1 MNVSVIIVNYQ
12 QGQFLIPLLKYLWSS
27 AKDWFPYQVEIL
39 VIDNLS
45 PESENLKQIL
55 WEQEQNIEVNIK
67 TTYLFLDK
75 NYGPSYS
82 RNKGVEQAN
91 GEYIQFIDADDWI
104 DPIKIITQYNFAIKN
119 GYPSFVTSKWARV
132 TRESTWDSKKDVSI
146 HQPHFTNPIPISL
159 IKNDGFIHLAS
170 GLIKKESFLKAG
182 GFREDMW
189 LVEDVRF
196 LIDLY
201 QVESN
206 FTIYPSDKP
215 LFFYRVGQ
223 TQSLSSSRKLDFCN
237 ACYSNAVYVEEL
249 IGFDK
254 LGEFELKVLLE
265 VYGQLARFFFEHD
278 RTNFSEVLARIHNI
292 NPKYIPSNPKAL
304 QQLSKCLGYERAEA
318 IALKYRQIKYFT
330 FRQTNWAVKN
340 IFCKTNKVKL

>member
-1 MNVSVIIVNYQ
+1 MNISLIIVNYQ
-12 QGQFLIPLLKYLWSS
+12 QGKFLIPLLKYLWSS
-27 AKDWFPYQVEIL
+27 AKDWFPSQVEIL

-55 WEQEQNIEVNIK
+55 WEEEQNIDINIK

-82 RNKGVEQAN
+82 RNKGVEEAN

-132 TRESTWDSKKDVSI
+132 TKESTWDSIIQVST
-146 HQPHFTNPIPISL
+146 HQPYFTNPIPISL
-159 IKNDGFIHLAS
+159 IKSDGFIPLMS
-170 GLIKKESFLKAG
+170 GLIKRESFIKAG

-189 LVEDVRF
+189 VIEDVRL

-201 QVESN
+201 QVEPNFAIFPSN
-206 FTIYPSDKP
+206 KP

-249 IGFDK
+249 ISLDR
-254 LGEFELKVLLE
+254 LGEFELQVLLE

-278 RTNFSEVLARIHNI
+278 RPKFSEVLAKIHNLD
-292 NPKYIPSNPKAL
+292 PEYIPSSPKAL
-304 QQLSKCLGYERAEA
+304 QQLSKWFGYERAEA
-318 IALKYRQIKYFT
+318 IALKYRQLKQYT
-330 FRQTNWAVKN
+330 WTHARN
-340 IFCKTNKVKL
+340 